1 MANETTITTLTEIVN
16 AEMIIP
22 RIMDYAIDAM
32 VATSLCRMED
42 LSGAHSKVASF
53 PIFEKD
59 TAVAVA
65 EAASLSNN
73 DFTTADTQVT
83 AGQVGILREITKMA
97 AMTNVLGPVGI
108 GDAIARDGGMLCAE
122 VAENDTVALFPS
134 ITASVGATG
143 VDLSVANMIEAIGK
157 FRTAKSRGVPV
168 FVLDD
173 QQMVDLSTAV
183 AAATGT
189 VWASGNGQSILNSS
203 TTGIAGQF
211 LGSEVRWTGLT
222 DTANAGA
229 DVVGALLNTG
239 VPEATIGFVWLWAPT
254 LDTDKD
260 IAKVSTKYAITTAYG
275 VGLINDGSGVK
286 LVTDA

>member
-122 VAENDTVALFPS
+122 VAEND
-134 ITASVGATG
+134 TG